1 MSGSAKVNS
10 TEALKQAKAAMAE
23 FSDAIVTSLASVD
36 ADINR
41 ISSWLNQDRPAYWKR
56 QVRHR
61 EEEVIKIKTEIMR
74 KRIIAAPEPASVVD
88 EEKALVRMQIKLT
101 QAQARLEAVKRW
113 APTWDREAMMYKSST
128 RSLLE
133 FLHADIPRAEARLER
148 MLDSLEAYAKVAPP
162 TMGDAAALTPDLAS
176 PDSAAPAPADGSQS
190 APGATPP

>member
-1 MSGSAKVNS
+1 MSEAAKVNS
-10 TEALKQAKAAMAE
+10 TEALKQAKAAMVE

-36 ADINR
+36 SDINR

-56 QVRHR
+56 QVRHC

-88 EEKALVRMQIKLT
+88 EEKKLDRMKIKLT

-113 APTWDREAMMYKSST
+113 APTWDREAMMYKTST
-128 RSLLE
+128 RGLLE
-133 FLHADIPRAEARLER
+133 FLHADIPRAEGRLER

-162 TMGDAAALTPDLAS
+162 TMGDNAQLSPDMATPDAAAESPPQPPAGGTP
-176 PDSAAPAPADGSQS
+176 G
-190 APGATPP
+190 